1 MAVRIL
7 LEFAQ
12 PAMRLARPIFDTDG
26 KLIAGTGTHLDE
38 RMVRL
43 LRRLALQT
51 VVVEDSGDFGAWQTV
66 TPVETELAELRWRF
80 QREQPSRA
88 LEAILEAISRHLLRR
103 AAALAQDPALAVQPD
118 PASPVAVAAG
128 GEVA

>member
-1 MAVRIL
+1 MAVRVL

-12 PAMRLARPIFDTDG
+12 PAMRLARPIFDADG
-26 KLIAGTGTHLDE
+26 KLIAGTGTQLDE

-51 VVVEDSGDFGAWQTV
+51 VVVEDSGNFSTWQTV
-66 TPVETELAELRWRF
+66 TPVETDLAELRRRF
-80 QREQPSRA
+80 QREQPSPA
-88 LEAILEAISRHLLRR
+88 LETIFEAVSRHLLRR
-103 AAALAQDPALAVQPD
+103 AAALAQDPALAAQPD
-118 PASPVAVAAG
+118 PDAPPT

>member
-1 MAVRIL
+1 
-7 LEFAQ
+7 
-12 PAMRLARPIFDTDG
+12 MRLARPIFDADG

-51 VVVEDSGDFGAWQTV
+51 VVVEDSGDFGTWQTV
-66 TPVETELAELRWRF
+66 TPVETDLVELRRRF

-88 LEAILEAISRHLLRR
+88 LETIFEAIARHLRRR
-103 AAALAQDPALAVQPD
+103 AVNLAQDPALGAQPD
-118 PASPVAVAAG
+118 PDAPPPVPPMSGAA
-128 GEVA
+128 

>member
-1 MAVRIL
+1 MPVRVL

-12 PAMRLARPIFDTDG
+12 PAMRLARPIFDADG

-51 VVVEDSGDFGAWQTV
+51 VVVEDSGDFGTWQTV
-66 TPVETELAELRWRF
+66 APVETDLAELRQRF
-80 QREQPSRA
+80 QREQPSQA
-88 LEAILEAISRHLLRR
+88 LEAIFAAISRHLQRR
-103 AAALAQDPALAVQPD
+103 AAHLAQDPALGAQPEPD
-118 PASPVAVAAG
+118 MPPAPPTNGVA
-128 GEVA
+128 